1 MWEKKAQVKWMNGSD
16 DTATLQAQMLAKKQG
31 CNFIKTS
38 AETSINAEQACY
50 ILTSITCTCPTT
62 VIDDEAA
69 VSRNGKQLTL
79 MDDTALDDSFT
90 RWTGGNFPAV
100 GS

>member
-1 MWEKKAQVKWMNGSD
+1 
-16 DTATLQAQMLAKKQG
+16 MLAKEQG

-69 VSRNGKQLTL
+69 VSRNGKQLTPSL
-79 MDDTALDDSFT
+79 V
-90 RWTGGNFPAV
+90 GPVGNFPAV